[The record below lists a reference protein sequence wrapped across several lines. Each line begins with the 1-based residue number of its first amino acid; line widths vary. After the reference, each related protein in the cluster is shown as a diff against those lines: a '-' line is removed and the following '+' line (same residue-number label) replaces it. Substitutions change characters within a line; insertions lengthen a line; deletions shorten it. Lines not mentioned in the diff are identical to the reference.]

1 MLSTNEVRIIIN
13 LLDYNQSTNAFTMH
27 RIKGDQVDMLLFF
40 RKTLKRSP
48 NAPVLS
54 NWILLKS
61 FIRV

>member
-13 LLDYNQSTNAFTMH
+13 LLDYSQSTNAFTMPH
-27 RIKGDQVDMLLFF
+27 IKGDQVDMLLFF
-40 RKTLKRSP
+40 RKTLKRSS